1 MAMMTQS
8 WQFWAVLSAVFAA
21 LTAVLA
27 KAGVRDIAP
36 DVATTVRTAVVLVV
50 ASGIVLLT
58 SQVSAVM
65 QLDRRSIGW
74 LGLSGAATGA
84 SWLCYFRALK
94 LGPTASV
101 ASIDK
106 LSVVIVAVLA
116 WGIWGERLDAT
127 AWVGIG
133 LIASGAMLMTR

>member
-1 MAMMTQS
+1 MMTQS
-8 WQFWAVLSAVFAA
+8 WQLWAVLSAGFAA

-36 DVATTVRTAVVLVV
+36 DVATMVRTAVVLVV
-50 ASGIVLLT
+50 ASGIVVLT
-58 SQVSAVM
+58 NQVGAVM

-74 LGLSGAATGA
+74 LVLSGSATGA

-101 ASIDK
+101 ASVDK
-106 LSVVIVAVLA
+106 LSVVIVASLA
-116 WGIWGERLDAT
+116 WGIWGEKLDAT
-127 AWVGIG
+127 ALAGIA
-133 LIASGAMLMTR
+133 LIAAGGFLVAR